1 METTYK
7 HKKNIKL
14 ITAVAIDTNTCYNF
28 GLILKIMILTDKAKE
43 DFINWC
49 KNQTDLS
56 IGLQIPNTMGGVV
69 VYLNS
74 NVEILPIRIQ
84 NHLIVEWF
92 ESLGKYSNTHADFK
106 FTLLSTLSHEVNSLL
121 SYQEKLEYAIKIANN
136 AYNQSCSK
144 AEL

>member
-1 METTYK
+1 MEITYK
-7 HKKNIKL
+7 HKTNIKL

-69 VYLNS
+69 FYLNS

-84 NHLIVEWF
+84 NHLIVEWL

>member
-1 METTYK
+1 
-7 HKKNIKL
+7 
-14 ITAVAIDTNTCYNF
+14 
-28 GLILKIMILTDKAKE
+28 MILTNKAKK

-49 KNQTDLS
+49 KNQNDLALG
-56 IGLQIPNTMGGVV
+56 IQIPNTIGGVV
-69 VYLNS
+69 FHLNS
-74 NVEILPIRIQ
+74 NPEILPKRIQ
-84 NHLIVEWF
+84 NHLIVEWL
-92 ESLGKYSNTHADFK
+92 ESLGKYSDTHADFK

>member
-1 METTYK
+1 MEITYK
-7 HKKNIKL
+7 HKTNIKL

-28 GLILKIMILTDKAKE
+28 GLIFKIMILTDKAKN

-49 KNQTDLS
+49 KKQKDLS

-69 VYLNS
+69 FSLNS

-84 NHLIVEWF
+84 NHLIVEWL
-92 ESLGKYSNTHADFK
+92 ESLGKYSDTHADFK

-136 AYNQSCSK
+136 VYNQSCSK

>member
-1 METTYK
+1 
-7 HKKNIKL
+7 
-14 ITAVAIDTNTCYNF
+14 
-28 GLILKIMILTDKAKE
+28 MILTDKAKN

-49 KNQTDLS
+49 KNQNDLALG
-56 IGLQIPNTMGGVV
+56 IQIPNTIGGVV
-69 VYLNS
+69 FHLNS
-74 NVEILPIRIQ
+74 NLEILPKRIQ
-84 NHLIVEWF
+84 NHLIVEWL